1 MREFTK
7 SMMSYTWAMSVFG
20 VQQMVNVF
28 RPSQA
33 TESFDNVTEAT
44 RDELGDGWRAAFR
57 AGDNLQRGMVDLAFG
72 MFGLGMFNGRGG
84 QDGRGGRG
92 GWGTGCGVSD
102 MGRRTGD
109 VIRESVNAAGQA
121 ADAFGRVTQGA
132 ASYAA
137 DTTRQAAGRTNRR
150 GARYDTDNRDRTYDR
165 TYNRSDDRE
174 FDHRHGHYQ
183 EGGGWQERGGRATSD
198 VGRQTADAVGQGI
211 RAMGEAADAV
221 GQTMEG
227 AAYAT
232 AAAMGGGDQAAGR
245 GPSDTSGT
253 RARGA
258 SSGQTQSWGAPSRGS
273 GKSRRS

>member
-44 RDELGDGWRAAFR
+44 RDEFGDGLRAAFR

-72 MFGLGMFNGRGG
+72 MFGLGMFNGRG
-84 QDGRGGRG
+84 R
-92 GWGTGCGVSD
+92 GCGVSD
-102 MGRRTGD
+102 MGRRSGD

-137 DTTRQAAGRTNRR
+137 DTTRQGTGRTNRR
-150 GARYDTDNRDRTYDR
+150 GARCDNENYDR
-165 TYNRSDDRE
+165 NYDRDSDYR
-174 FDHRHGHYQ
+174 RGHYSDRDYDRNS
-183 EGGGWQERGGRATSD
+183 GRGNRATSD
-198 VGRQTADAVGQGI
+198 VGQQTADAVGQGI

-221 GQTMEG
+221 GRTVEG
-227 AAYAT
+227 VAYS
-232 AAAMGGGDQAAGR
+232 AAAAADGDQ
-245 GPSDTSGT
+245 TS
-253 RARGA
+253 RRGA
-258 SSGQTQSWGAPSRGS
+258 SAGQTQSWGAPSRGS